1 MRKRAL
7 ILVDVQN
14 DFCPG
19 GSLAVPNGDEVVW
32 PLNEMIAYALKN
44 DWLIIASRDW
54 HPAVTKHF
62 KDYGGIWPIHCVQ
75 NTHGAEFHRNL
86 LISSDTIISKAT
98 QADEDGYSAFEG
110 KTKDGK
116 NLADFLEEY
125 KVDEIYIGGLA
136 TDYCVKASALDAV
149 KNGFKTKL
157 LLDACRA
164 VNINPDDG
172 DKAIEEMRK
181 ASVVIS
187 TTKEVINGKA

>member
-110 KTKDGK
+110 KT
-116 NLADFLEEY
+116 DFL
-125 KVDEIYIGGLA
+125 
-136 TDYCVKASALDAV
+136 
-149 KNGFKTKL
+149 KNT
-157 LLDACRA
+157 
-164 VNINPDDG
+164 NIHFGTFVPF
-172 DKAIEEMRK
+172 RL
-181 ASVVIS
+181 
-187 TTKEVINGKA
+187 